1 MDKKLRKSLF
11 GFKKKDVVNYLNAY
25 SNETQIALDEK
36 DDLISDLTKENE
48 ELKAKLEKFEEQNRF
63 VGDALL
69 NAEKKAHEI
78 VIEAEKK
85 GMERKAEID
94 GEIKHASLVLKK
106 LNEEIKQLRSSLM
119 VSVNKYQNE
128 LDTIIK
134 ASDPKNE

>member
-1 MDKKLRKSLF
+1 MDKKLRKSFF
-11 GFKKKDVVNYLNAY
+11 GFKKKDVVNYLSAY
-25 SNETQIALDEK
+25 SNETQKALDEK
-36 DDLISDLTKENE
+36 DDLISDLTKENAD
-48 ELKAKLEKFEEQNRF
+48 LKSKLEKYEEQNRF

-85 GMERKAEID
+85 GLQRKAEID

-134 ASDPKNE
+134 ASDSKTE

>member
-1 MDKKLRKSLF
+1 MDKKLRKSFF
-11 GFKKKDVVNYLNAY
+11 GFKKKDVVSYLNAY
-25 SNETQIALDEK
+25 SNETQNALDEK

-119 VSVNKYQNE
+119 VSVNKYQSE
-128 LDTIIK
+128 LDTMIK
-134 ASDPKNE
+134 ASDQKSE

>member
-36 DDLISDLTKENE
+36 DDLISDLTKENK

>member
-11 GFKKKDVVNYLNAY
+11 GFKKKDVADYLTAY
-25 SNETQIALDEK
+25 SNETQKALDEK
-36 DDLISDLTKENE
+36 DDLISDLKKENK
-48 ELKAKLEKFEEQNRF
+48 ELKEKLEKYEEQNRF

-78 VIEAEKK
+78 VTAAEKK
-85 GMERKAEID
+85 GLERKAEID

-119 VSVNKYQNE
+119 LSVNKYQNE
-128 LDTIIK
+128 LDTIINAADK
-134 ASDPKNE
+134 KSE